1 MTPAVYDMKYV
12 TKSYN
17 DTLSIQ
23 TSNALSFAN
32 LLFSRVADPGEVV
45 TSPDLYKT
53 VKKNSETDPTLEKKP
68 RIWIRNNIFLNYK
81 RQHILNINTIF

>member
-32 LLFSRVADPGEVV
+32 LVFSRVADPDEIV
-45 TSPDLYKT
+45 TSPDLHKT

-68 RIWIRNNIFLNYK
+68 GYGSEIIFFLIIK
-81 RQHILNINTIF
+81 DIF